1 MTTSRLSGHRA
12 VSAIKNNSGR
22 TSGDAPQ
29 NERGAWG
36 RDGANAEL
44 QAAAHDGERG
54 AVAELVR
61 RFYPDLKRLARSK
74 LHVGDSLEPAGLVSE
89 LFERLMRA
97 GALRIDGPHQFF
109 GLAACTMTNIVLDQR
124 RRESATKRGACE
136 DARALV
142 GASSHT
148 QTAELVQVG
157 ELLLKLAEVSQ
168 RQAHVVALHVFEG
181 LPFAEI
187 ATELGI
193 SVRTAYSEW
202 SAARAWLVDAL
213 GLGDRDACT
222 TL

>member
-1 MTTSRLSGHRA
+1 MTTNRPSRHRA
-12 VSAIKNNSGR
+12 VPAIENTPGR
-22 TSGDAPQ
+22 TVGDAPQ
-29 NERGAWG
+29 NERGSRRCG
-36 RDGANAEL
+36 DANADVL
-44 QAAAHDGERG
+44 AAAHDGERG

-61 RFYPDLKRLARSK
+61 RFYPDLQRLARSK
-74 LHVGDSLEPAGLVSE
+74 LRVGDSLEPAGLVSE
-89 LFERLMRA
+89 LFEHLMRA

-142 GASSHT
+142 GASSHA

-181 LPFAEI
+181 LAFAEI

-193 SVRTAYSEW
+193 SVRTAYNEW
-202 SAARAWLVDAL
+202 SSARAWFVDAL
-213 GLGDRDACT
+213 GFGARDACT
-222 TL
+222 L